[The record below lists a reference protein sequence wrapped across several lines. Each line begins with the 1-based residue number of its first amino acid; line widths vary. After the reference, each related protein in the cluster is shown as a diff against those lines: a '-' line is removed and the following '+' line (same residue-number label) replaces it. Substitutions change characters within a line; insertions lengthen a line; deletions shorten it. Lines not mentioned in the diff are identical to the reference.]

1 MLDPVR
7 IESRLVNR
15 IGVREWGL
23 PSLVTPGQIWRS
35 ETHGTISCMT
45 PNGSN
50 SVHIE
55 TRKLE
60 IIAPGEVSWMP
71 DNWRSSLWEYVK
83 AWPSSGC
90 PLAPFLAISRP
101 ERNEFLRQLARELVS
116 SDEIGCRYIA
126 HSIGQ
131 FAAFEFETV
140 EVK

>member
-83 AWPSSGC
+83 AWPSSETTTFTISITS
-90 PLAPFLAISRP
+90 PAIISR
-101 ERNEFLRQLARELVS
+101 ESRRMARALPFS
-116 SDEIGCRYIA
+116 LNTI
-126 HSIGQ
+126 Q
-131 FAAFEFETV
+131 
-140 EVK
+140 